1 MAAEEMRT
9 SGVQS
14 LQRAAAILTT
24 VARRG
29 PVGLGLAEISRRTS
43 LPHGTARRILSSL
56 MDSRLICQ
64 DEQTRRYSTGPLLYE
79 LGASSPHQS
88 RLIRQ
93 ARPALERLSAETSD
107 TIYLVAR
114 SGLDAV
120 CLERIEGRH
129 PIRVVTMGVGERRPL
144 GQGAAGLAILAA
156 LDDTE
161 IVSVL
166 RDNRTE
172 YETFGRELTDVRASI
187 ETARSLGYAP
197 TDGLLT
203 PGVAG
208 LGMVIRSSDGIPI
221 AGISIAS
228 VTARIFSERTESLV
242 ASLRQCV
249 NSVMETL

>member
-1 MAAEEMRT
+1 MASGETRA

-29 PVGLGLAEISRRTS
+29 PIGLGLAEISRRTT
-43 LPHGTARRILSSL
+43 LPHGTARRILASL
-56 MDSRLICQ
+56 IDARLICQ
-64 DEQTRRYSTGPLLYE
+64 DEQTRRYTTGPLLYE

-88 RLIRQ
+88 QLIRQ
-93 ARPALERLSAETSD
+93 ARPALERLAAETGD
-107 TIYLVAR
+107 TVYLVAR

-120 CLERIEGRH
+120 CLERIEGSH
-129 PIRVVTMGVGERRPL
+129 PIRVVTMGIGERRPL
-144 GQGAAGLAILAA
+144 GLGAAGLAILAA
-156 LDDTE
+156 LDDSE

-166 RDNRTE
+166 RDNRAE
-172 YETFGRELTDVRASI
+172 YETFGRELADVRASI

-208 LGMVIRSSDGIPI
+208 IGMVILSAAKIPV

-228 VTARIFSERTESLV
+228 VSARIFSDRTDQLVGSLK
-242 ASLRQCV
+242 QCV
-249 NSVMETL
+249 NEVMGNR